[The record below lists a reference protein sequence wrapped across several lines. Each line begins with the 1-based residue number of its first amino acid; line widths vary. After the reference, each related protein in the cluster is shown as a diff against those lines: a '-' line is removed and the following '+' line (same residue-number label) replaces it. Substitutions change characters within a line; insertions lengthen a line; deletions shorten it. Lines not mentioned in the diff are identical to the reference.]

1 MPRTCNRTLK
11 PFTNCPGCGI
21 VHNINYVDIPQV
33 VYYLMCNE
41 TKKEVI
47 LMNMFKKKQFDILQ
61 TKIKKVLNKL
71 DHLNSD
77 IGQAI
82 PDLKRVWENEL
93 EPLLKERDKY
103 IK

>member
-1 MPRTCNRTLK
+1 M
-11 PFTNCPGCGI
+11 
-21 VHNINYVDIPQV
+21 NI
-33 VYYLMCNE
+33 
-41 TKKEVI
+41 
-47 LMNMFKKKQFDILQ
+47 FKKRQFDIIQ

-77 IGQAI
+77 IDQAI
-82 PDLKRVWENEL
+82 PDFKRAWENEL